1 MKKSFNLV
9 AAIALLAVGALAS
22 CGNNNGTDEGPKDIT
37 LTFSGP
43 TDNQTFYEGLFTKF
57 VEARKAAGDKN
68 TYTINYIQH
77 GEDKVDS
84 EVTDWAGEGAPDVYC
99 YASDKILPLYAA
111 GALAELRGEY
121 KDFVTTQN
129 NEGNVGLATFNG
141 KVLAYPY
148 DGSNTYFLYYD
159 KTVFTTA
166 PTTWEE
172 ISAKC
177 AETKAKF
184 AYPLTTG
191 FYSAAEVV
199 SFGAGWELTLD
210 KKGAVTKV
218 EADFDTDKGYK
229 AGKAMKKL
237 MRDPSFQLT
246 QTAPLAKDGVIACVD
261 GTWNYA
267 SYKDKMGDSFAC
279 TIMPTI
285 TIDSETKITKSFLG
299 GKLLGVNPAKGD
311 DAKLVAAHELAKFIT
326 SKDIQL
332 ERYNALGTLP
342 TNKEALSDANVAKS
356 DIARIITA
364 QSAANGYLP
373 QSALPSKIW
382 NAPEVLAKAMI
393 DEKKTDAD
401 YTDEYIKQLMD
412 QFNATLE
419 TVE

>member
-22 CGNNNGTDEGPKDIT
+22 CGNNTGKDEGPKDIT

-77 GEDKVDS
+77 GEDKIDS

-218 EADFDTDKGYK
+218 ESDFNTDKGYK
-229 AGKAMKKL
+229 AGKAMKKI
-237 MRDPSFQLT
+237 MRDPSFQLS
-246 QTAPLAKDGVIACVD
+246 QVAPLAKDGVIACVD

-267 SYKDKMGDSFAC
+267 NYKEKMGDSFAC

-342 TNKEALSDANVAKS
+342 TNKEALNDAEVAKS
-356 DIARIITA
+356 DIARIISA
-364 QSAANGYLP
+364 QSAADGYLP

-393 DEKKTDAD
+393 DETKTDAD
-401 YTDEYIKQLMD
+401 YTDDYIKQLMD